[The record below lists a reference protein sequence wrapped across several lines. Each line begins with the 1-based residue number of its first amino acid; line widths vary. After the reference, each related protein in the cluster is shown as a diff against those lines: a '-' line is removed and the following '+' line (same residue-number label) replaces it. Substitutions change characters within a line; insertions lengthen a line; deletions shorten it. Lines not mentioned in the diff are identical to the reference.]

1 MKIAIVGQ
9 YPPHIGGISNHT
21 NKLSQKLVEN
31 GDEVFVITYYH
42 KDIKKQHH
50 NKQQHNENIHVMVPY
65 GINIPGLRA
74 LFFIIFGTIKLI
86 KIVKKYDI
94 DIIHGHY
101 LFPAGLIAV
110 LGGIFTKK
118 KVYVTSHGSDILIL
132 YKNNK
137 IIRPLI
143 KFILNRAD
151 VVLVVSKAL
160 KDEIIK
166 INLKDIESKTKIHL
180 NSVDIDKFKEL
191 GYDSESTIGSKNIS
205 EKRNISNI
213 GNDVSNIKKEM
224 NIINNFPTIIFVG
237 NLVNAKNLFTLLN
250 AKKLMKNESNL
261 LIVGDGLL
269 SNELKKTVAKNKIKN
284 VIFTGIRKDVE
295 KIIPYSDMLILPSFS
310 ESFGLVLLE
319 GLACGKPVI
328 GSNIGGIREIIT
340 DDVGILINPNNPQEM
355 ANAMDL
361 IIEDQTLR
369 DKFKKNARKRAL
381 EFSDFTIPYEN
392 IEEDIP

>member
-9 YPPHIGGISNHT
+9 YPPHIGGVSNHT

-42 KDIKKQHH
+42 KDIKKQQY
-50 NKQQHNENIHVMVPY
+50 NKGQYNENNHVMVPY

-101 LFPAGLIAV
+101 LFPPGLIAV

-143 KFILNRAD
+143 KFILNRANI
-151 VVLVVSKAL
+151 VLVVSKAL
-160 KDEIIK
+160 KEEIIK
-166 INLKDIESKTKIHL
+166 INLKDIDSKTKIHL
-180 NSVDIDKFKEL
+180 NSVDIDKFKEFDH
-191 GYDSESTIGSKNIS
+191 DSENTIEPKNIS
-205 EKRNISNI
+205 EKRDINNI
-213 GNDVSNIKKEM
+213 GNNVSNIKKEM

-340 DDVGILINPNNPQEM
+340 DDVGILIDPNNPQEM

-369 DKFKKNARKRAL
+369 DEFKKNARKRAL
-381 EFSDFTIPYEN
+381 EFSDFKIPYDN
-392 IEEDIP
+392 I